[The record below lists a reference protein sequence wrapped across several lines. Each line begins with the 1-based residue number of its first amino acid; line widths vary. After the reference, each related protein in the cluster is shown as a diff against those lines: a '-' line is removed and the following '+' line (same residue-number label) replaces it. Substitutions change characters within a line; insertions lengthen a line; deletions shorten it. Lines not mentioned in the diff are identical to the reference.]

1 MQRTLNPLVEGSNP
15 SWPTSKI
22 KELAILLAP
31 FLLGRYNI
39 GTLRQRKQVYLM
51 ATIVRAPSKAWKAV
65 RGELLLKLLWGAD
78 ESLGSESA
86 NGNYS
91 T

>member
-1 MQRTLNPLVEGSNP
+1 MVLPPKSLHPLGERD
-15 SWPTSKI
+15 
-22 KELAILLAP
+22 LAEKRSLS
-31 FLLGRYNI
+31 
-39 GTLRQRKQVYLM
+39 T
-51 ATIVRAPSKAWKAV
+51 AV

-86 NGNYS
+86 NGIYS

>member
-1 MQRTLNPLVEGSNP
+1 MLRKYTNQDKPMKCCIHLIIVIFTLIFGNAWAQEFDVV
-15 SWPTSKI
+15 
-22 KELAILLAP
+22 ILN
-31 FLLGRYNI
+31 GR
-39 GTLRQRKQVYLM
+39 VH
-51 ATIVRAPSKAWKAV
+51 
-65 RGELLLKLLWGAD
+65 GELLLKLLWGAD